1 MSTDA
6 PRACPS
12 ARAEPGN
19 TLYGVVQGA
28 RVARLGTPIALDAA
42 FVETVSARGPPEQR
56 FRFAGRCLEGGCA
69 QWENGA
75 KGGQCGVIERVL
87 ATRKVEP
94 AGLPRCFLR
103 PSCRWYAQRGAAACA
118 ACDLV
123 ITDTRQPLG
132 EG

>member
-1 MSTDA
+1 VSEPS

-19 TLYGVVQGA
+19 TLYGVVQGEK
-28 RVARLGTPIALDAA
+28 VARLGTPIELDAA
-42 FVETVSARGPPEQR
+42 FVATVSARGPPEQR

-69 QWENGA
+69 QWQNG
-75 KGGQCGVIERVL
+75 GCGVIERVL
-87 ATRKVEP
+87 EARPVEV
-94 AGLPRCFLR
+94 AGLPRCYLR

-118 ACDLV
+118 VCDLV
-123 ITDTRQPLG
+123 ITDTRQPIG